1 MSYLPSDGPVPW
13 SPSGLYLAERPSFT
27 LDPLFHAGAY
37 YVQDA
42 SAMMVGWMFRKVL
55 ETMGYGP
62 LAQDSAG
69 VPSLRVL
76 DLCAAPGGKSTDI
89 AASLRQ
95 ACGPSFVLVSNEVIR
110 QRSAVLQD
118 NMAIWGDPNVVV
130 CSSDPADFGALGGLF
145 DIIVADVPC
154 SGEGMFRKSENA
166 RNMWSEDNVN
176 LCAARQKRIV
186 ADVWDALAPGGVLIY
201 STCTLNEH
209 ENDGNV
215 AWIIEQF
222 GALAMRF
229 DLPFEGPELTEYG
242 ILMTPGKV
250 RGEGQYCAALRKPDD
265 APVKSGSG
273 ALRGGLPGKTVYE
286 GGVTMFNRGGELYAL
301 TDAVASDMPLISR
314 AGSGRKVRV
323 LGAGVHAFTM
333 KGRDRIPCADL
344 ALSTI
349 LDPDD
354 FPCVELERQD
364 ALRFLHKDSF
374 PLVDAPVG
382 YVVVTYGSLPL
393 GFMKNLGNRANNL
406 HPAARRILM
415 NI

>member
-1 MSYLPSDGPVPW
+1 MGRYLS
-13 SPSGLYLAERPSFT
+13 ERPSFT

-42 SAMMVGWMFRKVL
+42 SAMMVGWLFRKVL
-55 ETMGYGP
+55 ETLGYAAD
-62 LAQDSAG
+62 AQEGA
-69 VPSLRVL
+69 VPMLRVL

-89 AASLRQ
+89 AASLRE
-95 ACGPSFVLVSNEVIR
+95 ACGPSFVLVSNEVIK

-130 CSSDPADFGALGGLF
+130 CSSDPADFGVLGGFF
-145 DIIVADVPC
+145 DVIVADVPC

-166 RNMWSEDNVN
+166 RNMWSEDNVS
-176 LCAARQKRIV
+176 LCAARQKRII

-201 STCTLNEH
+201 STCTLNDR

-215 AWIIEQF
+215 AWAADSF
-222 GALAMRF
+222 GAEVLRF
-229 DLPFEGPELTEYG
+229 GMPFDGPELTEYG

-250 RGEGQYCAALRKPDD
+250 RGEGQYCAALRKPSE
-265 APVKSGSG
+265 ARAVSSGTAVK
-273 ALRGGLPGKTVYE
+273 RGGMPGKTVFE
-286 GGVTMFNRGGELYAL
+286 GGVTMFDRNGELYAL
-301 TDAVASDMPLISR
+301 TDAVASEMSYISR
-314 AGSGRKVRV
+314 SGQGRKVRV

-349 LDPDD
+349 LQPDD
-354 FPCVELERQD
+354 FPTVELSRQD

-374 PLVDAPVG
+374 PLPDAPTG
-382 YVVVTYGSLPL
+382 YVVVTCACLPL

-406 HPAARRILM
+406 HPAGRRILM
-415 NI
+415 NVQ